1 MTDQELY
8 EILGYQ
14 PKSFAEGGFTNEQV
28 ASYIRDNKLDA
39 AGAQKAAQSFGV
51 SAEQLKAAQDILGSS
66 DLSGVNAATQ
76 AYKAAATPAQDAAN
90 RDFATQQGLTVAPAF
105 DQAAQYKLAA
115 QFAPLFTSAAAKQTA
130 TATPAATS
138 ITKTLDNAGLV
149 NTDAAAQAD
158 TFRRQQQAKEDAAN
172 AAIATTNATAYQT
185 KLNKENNCP
194 PGSNWDSNFQQCVLD
209 SADKINYE
217 SVPSTVQATDVT
229 TTLDNAGLVS
239 TAPSALP
246 VQDATT
252 GRMVADQ
259 SGEGTGSVFQ
269 AYTPEE
275 AALYNKPIPKPIG
288 GPAGATLVPMI
299 GSAQTT
305 TGAGDN
311 VEVTSGSPQLTGYA
325 ATIGN
330 MHYYYKPDG
339 TFLYAK
345 PIQTTLQQAQP
356 LINMGVMAL
365 TAGLGGGLT
374 NLISQNLGVST
385 TIAKALGDIAIG
397 TLTNGGDVEKALKGA
412 ALGYGLNL
420 GADQISGTL
429 NQAFQDGGMS
439 AADAAA
445 ATKAAIKAGT
455 SVATAAASGANIPQS
470 ILTAGLG
477 AATSW
482 AADQSGLT
490 GPAKAVFTNTLNA
503 TLRGKDIS
511 VPGVFMAAMNGAK
524 TAATGKSASTGT
536 GGVADDFSANYLLS
550 EGQSRLGS
558 DTMYGNLTEAEKLQG
573 LLDSISSTAADTLSS
588 GTGSDTFDRVS
599 GDDTTLLDTFDRVSG
614 DDTTLT
620 DEQLAAIAAGVNANT
635 ATSLGDPLSVVGEN
649 EDDELGW
656 IDSGVVGTDYTL
668 PAVDIVGK
676 KLTDDGAATE
686 VGTILAIG
694 NECPDGYT
702 LNADGI
708 SCDLIKATDIGVISV
723 KGDETDT
730 VDGGGGNDTVD
741 GGDCK
746 TGYIKNASGECVL
759 DKTCG
764 TGYEWDET
772 AGKCV
777 AKLEPVTIIGT
788 PTPCGDGTVWDDDAN
803 DGEGGCVPVKTD
815 TVDGGCG
822 LGFHPDP
829 VTGLCVEDDDEGC
842 GEGFH
847 PDPVTGLCV
856 EDECPDGMVRNL
868 ATGEC
873 EDPDTVDCPDGMVRN
888 LNTGEC
894 ETPTEDCPPG
904 QIKDENG
911 KCYTPIDKPPPPKPC
926 PEGQS
931 RNAAGVCVPIVKPP
945 PPKKCPPGQVKD
957 ADGNCV
963 PIIEQP
969 STETGG
975 GGGEPGYK
983 PGDVVKARE
992 GAAKDESDDT
1002 LEELLAALEGREPV
1016 KKSKQKAGEKAK
1028 MATGGTVK
1036 HGCGCKKCEE
1046 KKPDT
1051 TVNDLLASLGFNE
1064 YSGGSMDD
1072 LLRTIR

>member
-39 AGAQKAAQSFGV
+39 AGAQQAAQSYGV
-51 SAEQLKAAQDILGSS
+51 SPEQLAAAQAILSS
-66 DLSGVNAATQ
+66 CNLSGVNAATQ
-76 AYKAAATPAQDAAN
+76 AYATTATPAQDVAN
-90 RDFATQQGLTVAPAF
+90 RDFAAQQGLAVAPAF
-105 DQAAQYKLAA
+105 DQAAQDRLAA
-115 QFAPLFTSAAAKQTA
+115 QFKPLFTNAAAQQTA

-138 ITKTLDNAGLV
+138 ITN
-149 NTDAAAQAD
+149 
-158 TFRRQQQAKEDAAN
+158 
-172 AAIATTNATAYQT
+172 
-185 KLNKENNCP
+185 
-194 PGSNWDSNFQQCVLD
+194 
-209 SADKINYE
+209 
-217 SVPSTVQATDVT
+217 
-229 TTLDNAGLVS
+229 TLDNAGLVS
-239 TAPSALP
+239 TEPSVLP
-246 VQDATT
+246 VQNATT
-252 GRMVADQ
+252 GRMVNDQ

-269 AYTPEE
+269 AYTPAE

-311 VEVTSGSPQLTGYA
+311 VEVTSGSPQLTGYS

-330 MHYYYKPDG
+330 MNYYYKPDG
-339 TFLYAK
+339 TFLYSK
-345 PIQTTLQQAQP
+345 VKQNLGDQARTAFNTVVLP
-356 LINMGVMAL
+356 AL
-365 TAGLGGGLT
+365 TAGFSTAASAGQAASTLGSTLGNFLGITDAAIANAVGNAIIGAAANKGDLVQAAK
-374 NLISQNLGVST
+374 NAAIGYGVS
-385 TIAKALGDIAIG
+385 
-397 TLTNGGDVEKALKGA
+397 
-412 ALGYGLNL
+412 L
-420 GADQISGTL
+420 GADQINGAL
-429 NQAFQDGGMS
+429 NKALQDSGMS
-439 AADAAA
+439 VADAAA
-445 ATKAAIKAGT
+445 ATKAALTAGT
-455 SVATAAASGANIPQS
+455 SIATGALTGANIPQT
-470 ILTAGLG
+470 ILNAGLG
-477 AATSW
+477 AATNW
-482 AADQSGLT
+482 AAGQSGLT
-490 GPAKAVFTNTLNA
+490 GPAKAVFTNALTA
-503 TLRGKDIS
+503 ALRGKDIS

-524 TAATGKSASTGT
+524 SEAARSTGASTGT
-536 GGVADDFSANYLLS
+536 GESGN
-550 EGQSRLGS
+550 
-558 DTMYGNLTEAEKLQG
+558 DTL
-573 LLDSISSTAADTLSS
+573 LSS
-588 GTGSDTFDRVS
+588 GDSLNTLSDTDLSNLLSGYTNAGSGTQLAAGDGFTLDGSGLDTVSNNDDELGWLDSGITGTFDRTS
-599 GDDTTLLDTFDRVSG
+599 GDDTS
-614 DDTTLT
+614 LT
-620 DEQLAAIAAGVNANT
+620 DEQLAAIAAGANGNT
-635 ATSLGDPLSVVGEN
+635 ATPVGTISVTGSDFDTTCPTGMEW
-649 EDDELGW
+649 DDEL
-656 IDSGVVGTDYTL
+656 
-668 PAVDIVGK
+668 
-676 KLTDDGAATE
+676 
-686 VGTILAIG
+686 
-694 NECPDGYT
+694 
-702 LNADGI
+702 
-708 SCDLIKATDIGVISV
+708 
-723 KGDETDT
+723 
-730 VDGGGGNDTVD
+730 DGGIGGCVFKSDYIDTTAERVSTITSNFCGEGMEWD
-741 GGDCK
+741 DV
-746 TGYIKNASGECVL
+746 AGECVVKL
-759 DKTCG
+759 APVTIKGKKECG
-764 TGYEWDET
+764 EGMEWSDE

-829 VTGLCVEDDDEGC
+829 VTGLCVEDDEGPDSDECPTGKVRNLNTGECEDPDCGPGFHPDPVTGLCVEDEPEPCDEGYHYDEAAGRCVQDECPDGMVRNLNTGKCEKPDDEGC

-856 EDECPDGMVRNL
+856 EDDDEGCGKGFHPDPVTGLCVEDECPEGMVRNL

-873 EDPDTVDCPDGMVRN
+873 EDPDTGDCPDGMVRN

-894 ETPTEDCPPG
+894 ETPTEECPPG

-963 PIIEQP
+963 PIVELP
-969 STETGG
+969 STET

-992 GAAKDESDDT
+992 GAAKDESEDT

-1016 KKSKQKAGEKAK
+1016 RKSKQKAGEKAK